1 MRRNVLTIKI
11 VQDYFVWCGA
21 GIEKERHDSTPS
33 SFPSWRNFLKGA
45 SFAPLKNLSVIF
57 YQITTPPGLSLTTLR
72 TYAPR
77 VRPPFKG
84 FPLLRKLPLHT
95 GSLDRQAPRTAYVSW
110 KDDTCAVRV
119 TGWLG
124 DLGFMRG
131 DRGSEERRMQEWYLA
146 EG

>member
-95 GSLDRQAPRTAYVSW
+95 GSLDRQAPRTAYVVVKRW
-110 KDDTCAVRV
+110 H
-119 TGWLG
+119 
-124 DLGFMRG
+124 MRSTG
-131 DRGSEERRMQEWYLA
+131 DRMAGRLGIHEGGQGSEERRMQEWYLA